1 MSHVCHTSKK
11 HYFRSFPQF
20 VVIAERQKVFY
31 DSIALSLMRD
41 AMFVTVFLSFIE
53 TAYTFLI
60 FCASLFCVRLLVPQ
74 VIISLYRLY
83 VKRYF

>member
-1 MSHVCHTSKK
+1 MFVIHPKNITFGL
-11 HYFRSFPQF
+11 FRNLSLLPRGRRF
-20 VVIAERQKVFY
+20 FY

-60 FCASLFCVRLLVPQ
+60 FCASLFALGCSCRKLL
-74 VIISLYRLY
+74 
-83 VKRYF
+83 